1 MEAFLHSPNAHSGIT
16 VACRAKDGVFPFI
29 FIRLH
34 YNSKLGFYMYKCTT
48 PLTFPFFQ
56 LAIVITFGSFR
67 AFAYPCEGGLL
78 ACQPVLGHGSLAL
91 GHSSLAL
98 GHSHLAV
105 APAPLALGHAHLGL
119 GLGLGHHNLIKKV
132 PVMLPPPLLVKL
144 LPPAPL
150 CPAKCEAPVCPL
162 PCLTKK

>member
-1 MEAFLHSPNAHSGIT
+1 
-16 VACRAKDGVFPFI
+16 
-29 FIRLH
+29 
-34 YNSKLGFYMYKCTT
+34 MYKCTT

-119 GLGLGHHNLIKKV
+119 GLGLGLGHHNLIKKV